1 MNRVLIIGAG
11 LSSHYLIEY
20 LAKVVQNFKGRLT
33 VADVSLA
40 HAQEKIKNYAHIKA
54 LELDIMKQNEA
65 ESAINEVDIV
75 ISLLPA
81 MLQSIVAK
89 ICLKLEKHLL
99 TASYLPDEIR
109 QMHEEATSKN
119 LIFLNE
125 MGLDPGI
132 DHLSAMQIIHR
143 IKNQGGIIT
152 SFKSFAGALIAPE
165 SDNNPWGYKFTWNPR
180 NVVLAGQGTPVK
192 FLENEQFKY
201 IPYQQIFHQIQAIE
215 VENFGAFEG
224 YANRDS
230 LSYLKIY
237 GIENTKTILRG
248 TLRKKGFCEAWAILV
263 ALGLTENGFAL
274 ENSKELTYKEFVEGF
289 LFENSKKPLKERIAL
304 QLKIPE
310 NSEALQK
317 IEWLGLF
324 DKEKINLD
332 KASPAQ
338 ILQNLLEKKWKL
350 EVQDKDM
357 IVMQHQ
363 IDYELDKKQNTLI
376 SEMAVIGE
384 DSQHTA
390 IAKTVGLPLAIATKL
405 ILEDKIK
412 ARGVLLPT
420 TAEFYEP
427 VLKELEEF
435 GIVFREKHFEV

>member
-109 QMHEEATSKN
+109 QMREEATSKN